1 MCFLDILP
9 NCCGDGR
16 TAGSRL
22 VFGGLQWQM
31 SASQCWRLQVL
42 RQVRHVAYLVEDV
55 KVHSPD
61 PLPEDEKVD
70 VWS

>member
-1 MCFLDILP
+1 MLA
-9 NCCGDGR
+9 
-16 TAGSRL
+16 TAR
-22 VFGGLQWQM
+22 VT
-31 SASQCWRLQVL
+31 CDTC
-42 RQVRHVAYLVEDV
+42 HVAYLVEDV